1 MACGRCSQ
9 RGFLFDFAGG
19 KIESIETQLNTT
31 GFSPPAPGSGGFM
44 DPRKIVSRFG
54 IAEGMKVADLG
65 SGAGYFTIFLARA
78 VGENGV
84 VTAVDILDTALEA
97 LRAKAKAEGLRNIE
111 TVRANLEVPGGSGLG
126 NDSQDIVLL
135 ANILFQ
141 SQKKA
146 EIVVEAKRTLKP
158 GGSLIVID
166 WKKGTSGFGPP
177 DDLRT
182 SPEEMREL
190 VTGSAFQFTNEID
203 AGVFHFG
210 QVYKKL

>member
-1 MACGRCSQ
+1 M
-9 RGFLFDFAGG
+9 GG
-19 KIESIETQLNTT
+19 KIEGIETQLNTT

-44 DPRKIVSRFG
+44 DPQKIVSRFG
-54 IAEGMKVADLG
+54 LVEGMKIADLG
-65 SGAGYFTIFLARA
+65 SGAGYFTIFLAKA

-84 VTAVDILDTALEA
+84 VTAIDILDTALET

-111 TVRANLEVPGGSGLG
+111 TVRANLEVPGGSGLS

-146 EIVVEAKRTLKP
+146 EIIAEAKRTLKP

-177 DDLRT
+177 DNLRS
-182 SPEEMREL
+182 SPEEIREL
-190 VTGSAFQFTNEID
+190 VVSNGFQFANEID

-210 QVYKKL
+210 LILKKI